1 MQKTYFSAEPEKILY
16 LPQSDGTA
24 EVYLRKNILQTEE
37 GWEADEVRLCT
48 RLTEQEILTQF
59 DSYFV
64 EQIETTIEDLV
75 EAIDI
80 LTEIVLEG

>member
-1 MQKTYFSAEPEKILY
+1 MQKTYFSTEPEKILY

-24 EVYLRKNILQTEE
+24 EAYLRKNTRQTEE
-37 GWEADEVRLCT
+37 GWEADEVQIRT
-48 RLTEQEILTQF
+48 RLTEEEILAQF

-64 EQIETTIEDLV
+64 ERIETTIGDLV

-80 LTEIVLEG
+80 LTGIVLEG

>member
-1 MQKTYFSAEPEKILY
+1 MQKTFFSKEPEKILC
-16 LPQSDGTA
+16 LSQSDGTA
-24 EVYLRKNILQTEE
+24 EVYLRKNIKQTED
-37 GWEADEVRLCT
+37 GWEADEVQIRT

-64 EQIETTIEDLV
+64 EEIETTIGDLV